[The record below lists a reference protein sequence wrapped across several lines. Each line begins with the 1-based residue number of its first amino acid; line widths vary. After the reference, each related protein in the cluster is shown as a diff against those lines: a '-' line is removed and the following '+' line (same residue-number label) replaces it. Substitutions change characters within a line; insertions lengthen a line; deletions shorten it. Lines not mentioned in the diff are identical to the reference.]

1 MKVKKILIT
10 QPPPAESE
18 KNPYVDIASK
28 YNVEVVFK
36 KFFRVVPL
44 NSLEFRQKNKCNLA
58 DFNAL
63 VFTSKNVIDYYFQLL
78 RDLRL
83 EIRDDTKYFC
93 SSEKIAVYLQKY
105 IPFRKRKIFWGNSSL
120 NDLIPIFKKE
130 ENQQLLY
137 LIPTSDSS
145 YDFSTTLFK
154 NHNLNYRKIIIYQN
168 QYEDLTSFPI
178 KDFQIMCLFSPH
190 GVNSLFHSFPDY
202 KQDDQII
209 LVHGSATAEE
219 ARNKNLVVAE
229 IIPNERFS
237 SMILALENYLTTLN
251 KKRKDK

>member
-1 MKVKKILIT
+1 MKIKKILIS
-10 QPPPAESE
+10 QPPPAENE
-18 KNPYVDIASK
+18 KNPYNDLASK

-44 NSLEFRQKNKCNLA
+44 SSLEFRQKNKCNLM

-78 RDLRL
+78 KELRL

-120 NDLIPIFKKE
+120 NDLVPIFKKE
-130 ENQQLLY
+130 ENQQLTY
-137 LIPTSDSS
+137 LIPTSDSP
-145 YDFSTTLFK
+145 YDFSTALFK
-154 NHNLNYRKIIIYQN
+154 NNNLNYKKVIIYQN
-168 QYEDLTSFPI
+168 LFEDLSTFPI
-178 KDFQIMCLFSPH
+178 KDFQIICLFSPH
-190 GVNSLFHSFPDY
+190 GVKSLLHNFPDY

-209 LVHGSATAEE
+209 FVHGAATAEE
-219 ARNKNLVVAE
+219 AKKCNLSLAE
-229 IIPNERFS
+229 TIPNEKFS
-237 SMILALENYLTTLN
+237 SMILALENYLLSIN
-251 KKRKDK
+251 KKKKDK